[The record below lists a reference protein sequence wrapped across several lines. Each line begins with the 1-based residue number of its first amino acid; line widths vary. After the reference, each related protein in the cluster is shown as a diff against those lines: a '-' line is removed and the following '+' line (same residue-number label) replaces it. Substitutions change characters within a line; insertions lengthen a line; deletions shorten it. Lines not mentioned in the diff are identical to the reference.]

1 MPCSLLDRRDVL
13 RGMALFSG
21 WAFAPRLVSAAG
33 GRDPRFL
40 FVILRGALDGL
51 ATVAPIGDPHYESAR
66 GGLIIPTDGPE
77 AGLPIGNFFALNPN
91 MPALHRL
98 IAGGQAA
105 IIHATATPYRERS
118 HFDGQDVLESGQP
131 GPGRLETGW
140 LNRLIGTLE
149 PGDPVRAGSALAL
162 SEAVPLVMRG
172 PQKVVTWTPG
182 GFPDASSDTRLRL
195 LDLYTHTDAR
205 LARLLEDALALE
217 GVVGPETDLGTDMAG
232 VMAEI
237 GQSDLSGLSKRFSEM
252 AASAGRLLAQ
262 PDGPRIAALSY
273 PGWDTHRGQGLIKGR
288 LANLLAA
295 LDTAIAALHEEMQP
309 VWKDSVIVIATEFG
323 RAVAMNGTAGTDHG
337 TGTIAIAL
345 GGAVKGGGVV
355 ADWPGLSERS
365 LLGARDLMP
374 TTDLRA
380 VLKGVAREHL
390 GVGDRELAEIV
401 FPDSAKVAALSG
413 LIA

>member
-1 MPCSLLDRRDVL
+1 MTSPLVHRRDVL

-51 ATVAPIGDPHYESAR
+51 AAVAPIGDPHYEQAR
-66 GGLIIPTDGPE
+66 GGLVMPASGPQ
-77 AGLPIGNFFALNPN
+77 AGLAIGNFFALNPN
-91 MPALHRL
+91 MPALHGL
-98 IAGGQAA
+98 ISRGDAA
-105 IIHATATPYRERS
+105 IVHATATPYRERS

-131 GPGRLETGW
+131 EPGRLDTGW
-140 LNRLIGTLE
+140 LNRLIGTLQ
-149 PGDPVRAGSALAL
+149 PGDPVRAASPLAL

-172 PQKVVTWTPG
+172 PQKVVTWTPK

-195 LDLYTHTDAR
+195 LDLYSHTDPG
-205 LARLLEDALALE
+205 LARLLEEGLALDGIAGRE
-217 GVVGPETDLGTDMAG
+217 SEMAA

-237 GQSDLSGLSKRFSEM
+237 GESDLSHVSKRFSELG
-252 AASAGRLLAQ
+252 AAAGSLLAQ
-262 PDGPRIAALSY
+262 PGGPRIAALSY
-273 PGWDTHRGQGLIKGR
+273 PGWDTHRSQGLIDGR
-288 LANLLAA
+288 IAGLLTA
-295 LDTAIAALHEEMQP
+295 LDTAIAAMHRELQP
-309 VWKDSVIVIATEFG
+309 VWQDTVVVIATEFG
-323 RAVAMNGTAGTDHG
+323 RAVAINGTEGTDHG
-337 TGTIAIAL
+337 TGTIAILL
-345 GGAVKGGGVV
+345 GGAVKGGRVI

-380 VLKGVAREHL
+380 VLKGVARDHL
-390 GVGDRELAEIV
+390 GVGERELGETV
-401 FPDSAKVAALSG
+401 LPDSASLRALSD

>member
-1 MPCSLLDRRDVL
+1 MSSLLLHRRDVL

-51 ATVAPIGDPHYESAR
+51 AAVAPIGDPDYETAR
-66 GGLIIPTDGPE
+66 GGLIIPAEGPE
-77 AGLPIGNFFALNPN
+77 AGLPLGDFFALNPN
-91 MPALHRL
+91 MPALHSL
-98 IAGGQAA
+98 ILRGHAA
-105 IIHATATPYRERS
+105 IVHATATPYRKRS

-131 GPGRLETGW
+131 GPGRLDTGW
-140 LNRLIGTLE
+140 LNRLIGTLQ

-172 PQKVVTWTPG
+172 PQKVVTWTPA

-195 LDLYTHTDAR
+195 LDLYNHTDTR

-217 GVVGPETDLGTDMAG
+217 GIAGAESDMAA

-237 GQSDLSGLSKRFSEM
+237 GADLSGISKRFTEI
-252 AASAGRLLAQ
+252 AAAAGKLLAQ
-262 PDGPRIAALSY
+262 DDGPRIAALSY
-273 PGWDTHRGQGLIKGR
+273 PGWDTHRGQGLIRGR
-288 LANLLAA
+288 LANLLGA
-295 LDTAIAALHEEMQP
+295 LDTAIEALHRELEP
-309 VWKDSVIVIATEFG
+309 VWKDTVIVIATEFG

-337 TGTIAIAL
+337 TGTIAIVL
-345 GGAVKGGGVV
+345 GGAVNGGRVV
-355 ADWPGLSERS
+355 ADWPGLSERR
-365 LLGARDLMP
+365 LLSGRDLMP

-380 VLKGVAREHL
+380 VFKGVAKDHL
-390 GVGDRELAEIV
+390 GVGDRELADIV
-401 FPDSAKVAALSG
+401 FPDSARLRPLSG

>member
-1 MPCSLLDRRDVL
+1 MSSLLLDRRDVL

-21 WAFAPRLVSAAG
+21 WAFAPRLVSAG

-51 ATVAPIGDPHYESAR
+51 AAVAPVGDPDYETAR
-66 GGLIIPTDGPE
+66 GGLIIPARGPE

-91 MPALHRL
+91 MPALHSL
-98 IAGGQAA
+98 IVRGDAA
-105 IIHATATPYRERS
+105 IVHATATPYRKRS

-140 LNRLIGTLE
+140 LNRLIGTLQ

-172 PQKVVTWTPG
+172 PQKVVTWTPA

-195 LDLYTHTDAR
+195 LDLYNHTDTR

-217 GVVGPETDLGTDMAG
+217 GIAGAESDMAA

-237 GQSDLSGLSKRFSEM
+237 GADLSGMSKRFTEV
-252 AASAGRLLAQ
+252 AAAAGKLLAQ
-262 PDGPRIAALSY
+262 DDGPRIAALSY

-288 LANLLAA
+288 LANLLGA
-295 LDTAIAALHEEMQP
+295 LDTAIEALHRELEP
-309 VWKDSVIVIATEFG
+309 VWKDTVIVIATEFG

-337 TGTIAIAL
+337 TGTIAIVL
-345 GGAVKGGGVV
+345 GGAVNGGRVV
-355 ADWPGLSERS
+355 ADWPGLSEGS
-365 LLGARDLMP
+365 LLAGRDLMP

-380 VLKGVAREHL
+380 VFKGVAKDHL
-390 GVGDRELAEIV
+390 GVGDRELADIV
-401 FPDSAKVAALSG
+401 FPDSAKLRPLSG

>member
-1 MPCSLLDRRDVL
+1 MTCSPVHRRDVL

-33 GRDPRFL
+33 TRDPRFL

-51 ATVAPIGDPHYESAR
+51 ATLAPVGDPHYESAR
-66 GGLIIPTDGPE
+66 GGLVIPAHGPE
-77 AGLPIGNFFALNPN
+77 AGLAIGDFFALNPN
-91 MPALHRL
+91 MPALHAL
-98 IAGGQAA
+98 ITRGDAA
-105 IIHATATPYRERS
+105 IVHATNTPYRDRS

-131 GPGRLETGW
+131 GPGRVESGW
-140 LNRLIGTLE
+140 LNRLIGTLQ
-149 PGDPVRAGSALAL
+149 PGDPVRANSALAV

-172 PQKVVTWTPG
+172 PQKVVTWTPK
-182 GFPDASSDTRLRL
+182 GFPNASSDTRLRL
-195 LDLYTHTDAR
+195 LDLYTHTDPK

-217 GVVGPETDLGTDMAG
+217 GVAGAGSDMAA

-237 GQSDLSGLSKRFSEM
+237 GQTDLSGLSKHFSEL

-273 PGWDTHRGQGLIKGR
+273 PGWDTHRAQGLLKGT
-288 LANLLAA
+288 LANLLTA
-295 LDTAIAALHEEMQP
+295 LDTSIHALQRELEP
-309 VWKDSVIVIATEFG
+309 VWNDTVVVIATEFG
-323 RAVAMNGTAGTDHG
+323 RAVAMNGTSGTDHG
-337 TGTIAIAL
+337 TGTVAILL
-345 GGAVKGGGVV
+345 GGAVRGGRVV
-355 ADWPGLSERS
+355 ADWPGLAEHS
-365 LLGARDLMP
+365 LLDGRDLMP

-380 VLKGVAREHL
+380 VLKGVARDHL

-401 FPDSAKVAALSG
+401 FPESARVRAMSG

>member
-1 MPCSLLDRRDVL
+1 MSSLLLDRRDVL

-51 ATVAPIGDPHYESAR
+51 AAVAPVGDPDYETAR
-66 GGLIIPTDGPE
+66 GGLIIPARGPE

-91 MPALHRL
+91 MPALHSL
-98 IAGGQAA
+98 IVRGDAA
-105 IIHATATPYRERS
+105 IVHATATPYRKRS

-140 LNRLIGTLE
+140 LNRLIGTLQ

-172 PQKVVTWTPG
+172 PQKVVTWTPA

-195 LDLYTHTDAR
+195 LDLYNHTDTR

-217 GVVGPETDLGTDMAG
+217 GIAGAESDMAA

-237 GQSDLSGLSKRFSEM
+237 GADLSGMSKRFTEV
-252 AASAGRLLAQ
+252 AAAAGKLLAQ
-262 PDGPRIAALSY
+262 DDGPRIAALSY

-288 LANLLAA
+288 LANLLGA
-295 LDTAIAALHEEMQP
+295 LDTAIEALHRELEP
-309 VWKDSVIVIATEFG
+309 GWKDTVIVIATEFG

-337 TGTIAIAL
+337 TGTIAIVL
-345 GGAVKGGGVV
+345 GGAVNGGRVV
-355 ADWPGLSERS
+355 ADWPGLSEGS
-365 LLGARDLMP
+365 LLAGRDLMP

-380 VLKGVAREHL
+380 VFKGVAKDHL
-390 GVGDRELAEIV
+390 GVGDRELADIV
-401 FPDSAKVAALSG
+401 FPDSAKLRPLSG

>member
-1 MPCSLLDRRDVL
+1 
-13 RGMALFSG
+13 MALFSG

-51 ATVAPIGDPHYESAR
+51 AAVAPVGDPDYETAR
-66 GGLIIPTDGPE
+66 GGLIIPAHGPE

-91 MPALHRL
+91 MPALHSL
-98 IAGGQAA
+98 IVRGDAA
-105 IIHATATPYRERS
+105 IVHATATPYRKRS

-131 GPGRLETGW
+131 GPDRLETGW
-140 LNRLIGTLE
+140 LNRLIGTLQ

-172 PQKVVTWTPG
+172 PQKVVTWTPA

-195 LDLYTHTDAR
+195 LDLYNHTDTR

-217 GVVGPETDLGTDMAG
+217 GIAGAQSDMAA

-237 GQSDLSGLSKRFSEM
+237 GADLSGISKRFTEI
-252 AASAGRLLAQ
+252 AAAAGKLLAQ
-262 PDGPRIAALSY
+262 DDGPRIAALSY
-273 PGWDTHRGQGLIKGR
+273 PGWDTHRGQGPIKGR
-288 LANLLAA
+288 LANLLGA
-295 LDTAIAALHEEMQP
+295 LDSAIEALHGELEP
-309 VWKDSVIVIATEFG
+309 VWKDTVIVIATEFG

-337 TGTIAIAL
+337 TGTIAILL
-345 GGAVKGGGVV
+345 GGAVNGGRVV
-355 ADWPGLSERS
+355 ADWPGLSQGS
-365 LLGARDLMP
+365 LLAGRDLMP

-380 VLKGVAREHL
+380 VFKGVAKDHL

-401 FPDSAKVAALSG
+401 FPDSARLPPLSG

>member
-1 MPCSLLDRRDVL
+1 MSSLLLHRRDVL

-21 WAFAPRLVSAAG
+21 WAFAPRLVSAG

-51 ATVAPIGDPHYESAR
+51 AAVAPVGDPDYETAR
-66 GGLIIPTDGPE
+66 GGLIIPARGPE

-91 MPALHRL
+91 MPALHSL
-98 IAGGQAA
+98 IVRGDAA
-105 IIHATATPYRERS
+105 IVHATATPYRKRS

-140 LNRLIGTLE
+140 LNRLIGTLQ

-172 PQKVVTWTPG
+172 PQKVVTWTPA

-195 LDLYTHTDAR
+195 LDLYNHTDTR

-217 GVVGPETDLGTDMAG
+217 GIAGAESDMAA

-237 GQSDLSGLSKRFSEM
+237 GADLSGMSKRFTEV
-252 AASAGRLLAQ
+252 AAAAGKLLAQ
-262 PDGPRIAALSY
+262 DDGPRIAALSY

-288 LANLLAA
+288 LANLLGA
-295 LDTAIAALHEEMQP
+295 LDTAIEALHRELEP
-309 VWKDSVIVIATEFG
+309 VWKDTVIVIATEFG

-337 TGTIAIAL
+337 TGTIAIVL
-345 GGAVKGGGVV
+345 GGAVNGGRVV
-355 ADWPGLSERS
+355 ADWPGLSEGS
-365 LLGARDLMP
+365 LLAGRDLMP

-380 VLKGVAREHL
+380 VFKGVAKDHL
-390 GVGDRELAEIV
+390 GVGDRELADIV
-401 FPDSAKVAALSG
+401 FPDSAKLRPLSG

>member
-1 MPCSLLDRRDVL
+1 MSSLLLDRRDVL

-21 WAFAPRLVSAAG
+21 WAFAPRLISAG

-51 ATVAPIGDPHYESAR
+51 AAVAPVGDPDYETAR
-66 GGLIIPTDGPE
+66 GGLIIPARGPE

-91 MPALHRL
+91 MPALHSL
-98 IAGGQAA
+98 IVRGDAA
-105 IIHATATPYRERS
+105 IVHATATPYRKRS

-140 LNRLIGTLE
+140 LNRLIGTLQ

-172 PQKVVTWTPG
+172 PQKVVTWTPA

-195 LDLYTHTDAR
+195 LDLYNHTDTR

-217 GVVGPETDLGTDMAG
+217 GIAGAESDMAA

-237 GQSDLSGLSKRFSEM
+237 GADLSGMSKRFTEV
-252 AASAGRLLAQ
+252 AAAAGKLLAQ
-262 PDGPRIAALSY
+262 DDGPRIAALSY

-288 LANLLAA
+288 LANLLGA
-295 LDTAIAALHEEMQP
+295 LDTAIEALHRELEP
-309 VWKDSVIVIATEFG
+309 VWKDTVIVIATEFG

-337 TGTIAIAL
+337 TGTIAIVL
-345 GGAVKGGGVV
+345 GGAVNGGRVV
-355 ADWPGLSERS
+355 ADWPGLSEGS
-365 LLGARDLMP
+365 LLAGRDLMP

-380 VLKGVAREHL
+380 VFKGVAKDHL
-390 GVGDRELAEIV
+390 GVGDRELADIV
-401 FPDSAKVAALSG
+401 FPDSAKLRPLSG

>member
-1 MPCSLLDRRDVL
+1 MSSLLLHRRDVL

-51 ATVAPIGDPHYESAR
+51 AAVAPVGDPDYETAR
-66 GGLIIPTDGPE
+66 GGLIIPAHGPE

-91 MPALHRL
+91 MPALHSL
-98 IAGGQAA
+98 IVRGDAA
-105 IIHATATPYRERS
+105 IVHATATPYRKRS

-131 GPGRLETGW
+131 GPDRLETGW
-140 LNRLIGTLE
+140 LNRLIGTLQ

-172 PQKVVTWTPG
+172 PQKVVTWTPA

-195 LDLYTHTDAR
+195 LDLYNHTDTR

-217 GVVGPETDLGTDMAG
+217 GIAGAESDMAA

-237 GQSDLSGLSKRFSEM
+237 GADLSGMSKRFTEV
-252 AASAGRLLAQ
+252 AAAAGKLLAQ
-262 PDGPRIAALSY
+262 DDGPRIAALSY
-273 PGWDTHRGQGLIKGR
+273 PGWDTHRGQGPIKGR
-288 LANLLAA
+288 LANLLGA
-295 LDTAIAALHEEMQP
+295 LDSAIEALHGELEP
-309 VWKDSVIVIATEFG
+309 VWKDTVIVIATEFG

-337 TGTIAIAL
+337 TGTIAILL
-345 GGAVKGGGVV
+345 GGAVNGGRVV
-355 ADWPGLSERS
+355 ADWPGLSQGS
-365 LLGARDLMP
+365 LLAGRDLMP

-380 VLKGVAREHL
+380 VFKGVAKDHL

-401 FPDSAKVAALSG
+401 FPDSARLPPLSG

>member
-1 MPCSLLDRRDVL
+1 MSSLLLHRRDVL

-51 ATVAPIGDPHYESAR
+51 AAVAPVGDPDYETAR
-66 GGLIIPTDGPE
+66 GGLIIPAHGPE

-91 MPALHRL
+91 MPALHSL
-98 IAGGQAA
+98 IVRGDAA
-105 IIHATATPYRERS
+105 IVHATATPYRKRS

-131 GPGRLETGW
+131 GPDRLETGW
-140 LNRLIGTLE
+140 LNRLIGTLQ

-172 PQKVVTWTPG
+172 PQKVVTWTPA

-195 LDLYTHTDAR
+195 LDLYNHTDTR

-217 GVVGPETDLGTDMAG
+217 GIAGAQSDMAA

-237 GQSDLSGLSKRFSEM
+237 GADLSGISKRFTEI
-252 AASAGRLLAQ
+252 AAAAGKLLAQ
-262 PDGPRIAALSY
+262 DDGPRIAALSY
-273 PGWDTHRGQGLIKGR
+273 PGWDTHRGQGPIKGR
-288 LANLLAA
+288 LANLLGA
-295 LDTAIAALHEEMQP
+295 LDSAIEALHGELEP
-309 VWKDSVIVIATEFG
+309 VWKDTVIVIATEFG

-337 TGTIAIAL
+337 TGTIAILL
-345 GGAVKGGGVV
+345 GGAVNGGRVV
-355 ADWPGLSERS
+355 ADWPGLSQGS
-365 LLGARDLMP
+365 LLAGRDLMP

-380 VLKGVAREHL
+380 VFKGVAKDHL

-401 FPDSAKVAALSG
+401 FPDSARLPPLSG
-413 LIA
+413 LIT